1 MNSAAP
7 LPHYRLCV
15 GWGLGSVFRRLRE
28 AHDILEDVMY
38 RVEWDRLRVCNVD
51 WSRFS
56 NARLT
61 LRWAY
66 IGQEA
71 RVRGTGYAVNGLP
84 LFHLWDCI

>member
-1 MNSAAP
+1 
-7 LPHYRLCV
+7 
-15 GWGLGSVFRRLRE
+15 
-28 AHDILEDVMY
+28 MY

-71 RVRGTGYAVNGLP
+71 RVRGTGYAGVKGAVIVPPMGLHMTAFSSSMD
-84 LFHLWDCI
+84 LVA